1 MIKIVVTGGAGF
13 IGSSFVNLIQKYSNI
28 NEMFDIIVVDN
39 MTYASNPELLPEGV
53 TVIQKD
59 ICDLKKEDI
68 GEVDYI
74 VNFAA
79 ESHVDNSIEDGSP
92 FIHTN
97 ILGTY
102 NLLQVARQMTHLEKF
117 VQIST
122 DEVYGD
128 LKHHHHSYMSKEDD
142 VQRPSSYYSASKS
155 AADGLVMAANKTYKL
170 PYLITRTCN
179 NYGINQH
186 NEKFLPKVLNCV
198 ENDLPIPLYGD
209 GEHIREWIWV
219 EENVRIIFDLM
230 ISDTGIWNIGSGDR
244 YTNKEILKGISE
256 ITNKH
261 IRVNHVTDRLGHDR
275 RYGLDSSK
283 LYDTYDNDYKTINL
297 MEYLRIQLT

>member
-13 IGSSFVNLIQKYSNI
+13 IGSSFVNLIQRYSNI

-39 MTYASNPELLPEGV
+39 MTYASNSELLPEGV

-155 AADGLVMAANKTYKL
+155 AADGLVIAANKTYKL

-219 EENVRIIFDLM
+219 EDNVKIIFDLM

-256 ITNKH
+256 ITNKN

>member
-186 NEKFLPKVLNCV
+186 NEKFLPKILNCV

>member
-1 MIKIVVTGGAGF
+1 MIRIVVTGGAGF
-13 IGSSFVNLIQKYSNI
+13 IGSSFVNLMNEYSNTH
-28 NEMFDIIVVDN
+28 NLFDIIVVDS

-59 ICDLKKEDI
+59 ICGLKKSDI

-79 ESHVDNSIEDGSP
+79 ESHVD
-92 FIHTN
+92 
-97 ILGTY
+97 

-128 LKHHHHSYMSKEDD
+128 LTNYDHTHMSKEDD
-142 VQRPSSYYSASKS
+142 VHRPSSYYSASKS
-155 AADGLVMAANKTYKL
+155 AADGLVVAANRTYDL

-179 NYGINQH
+179 NYGIHQH

-198 ENDLPIPLYGD
+198 EDDQPIPLYGD

-219 EENVRIIFDLM
+219 EDNVRMIFDLM
-230 ISDTGIWNIGSGDR
+230 ISEFGIWNIGSGDR
-244 YTNKEILKGISE
+244 YTNKEILKGLSE

-261 IRVNHVTDRLGHDR
+261 VRVEHVKDRLGHDR

-283 LYDTYDNDYKTINL
+283 LHENYNDNYTTITL
-297 MEYLRIQLT
+297 MEYLRTYITQT